1 MPHSQPGHQNSL
13 RQPKTWSTTP
23 CTETQPHPQP
33 HPRRRG
39 HRLHRQNSQN
49 PPRPKY
55 PHTGIP
61 IHQRRMARRNK
72 NTRRIQQPPRTHI
85 PQNHHQM
92 APQQDRIPHQRP
104 RMQPHNMGRQHHT
117 NRQQLH
123 RTTTNDQRPHP
134 RHHGRRILLE
144 GRRNTG
150 RRRPIR
156 QTRRHRNLDL
166 RQRRPPPTRNP
177 SRQIRPHPPRNTTTP
192 HRQHPPKHR
201 TPTTQSR
208 SNILETLSPNQKQRR
223 QCQIQTQT
231 MDLNRHE
238 VSNVRLRI
246 LAPGRNNPHK
256 NKIMGIVS
264 RRTFQ
269 CRAFQCRPRVCAAY
283 FACPSCLFL
292 LLVLIFQR
300 ASCAA

>member
-1 MPHSQPGHQNSL
+1 
-13 RQPKTWSTTP
+13 
-23 CTETQPHPQP
+23 
-33 HPRRRG
+33 
-39 HRLHRQNSQN
+39 
-49 PPRPKY
+49 
-55 PHTGIP
+55 
-61 IHQRRMARRNK
+61 
-72 NTRRIQQPPRTHI
+72 
-85 PQNHHQM
+85 M

-150 RRRPIR
+150 SRRLIR

-177 SRQIRPHPPRNTTTP
+177 SRQIRPRPPRNTTTP

-201 TPTTQSR
+201 TPTTQSG
-208 SNILETLSPNQKQRR
+208 SNILETLPPNQKQRR

-246 LAPGRNNPHK
+246 LALGRNNPHK
-256 NKIMGIVS
+256 NKIMGITLPTQTTS
-264 RRTFQ
+264 YTTRKRHQHILRIIRNILRRHPQQDPHATPSTHSH
-269 CRAFQCRPRVCAAY
+269 RGNPKTHTPHHHTPR
-283 FACPSCLFL
+283 
-292 LLVLIFQR
+292 QR
-300 ASCAA
+300 